1 MDARISRS
9 VAALPEWR
17 ALMRPTAQGGDR
29 DAPACLAGKVDA
41 ISQSVFKV
49 FVVDDDPEVLES
61 LHGLISTKGWDLQTF
76 CSAQEF
82 LAAAQHRQPCCLL
95 LDVSLLGISG
105 LDLQAH
111 LKTEGIQIPIIFMT
125 GFGDIPMTVKAMKA
139 GAVEFLTKPFRH
151 EDLFGA
157 IDRALQHS
165 ASMMESEKEVA
176 ELRERHA
183 SLSRREQEVFAL
195 VVSGLMNKQVG
206 FKLGISEI
214 TVKAHRGSMMRKMKA
229 RSLAELIKMSAKI
242 ARPSISAAD

>member
-1 MDARISRS
+1 MDARSLRS
-9 VAALPEWR
+9 VTAFPEWR
-17 ALMRPTAQGGDR
+17 GRTRPAARGDDR
-29 DAPACLAGKVDA
+29 DLLTCLAGQGEA
-41 ISQSVFKV
+41 ISQIGFKV
-49 FVVDDDPEVLES
+49 FVVDDDPEVLDA
-61 LHGLISTKGWDLQTF
+61 LDGLISTKGWDLQMF
-76 CSAQEF
+76 SSAQEF
-82 LAAAQHRQPCCLL
+82 LAAVKRRQPCCLL
-95 LDVSLLGISG
+95 LDVSLPGISG

-111 LKTEGIQIPIIFMT
+111 LNAEGIQIPIIFMT

-165 ASMMESEKEVA
+165 ASIMKSEDEIA
-176 ELRERHA
+176 ELLERHV

-214 TVKAHRGSMMRKMKA
+214 TVKAHRGAVMAKLGA
-229 RSLAELIKMSAKI
+229 RSLAELVNMAGRLGIPSAG
-242 ARPSISAAD
+242 SAS